1 MLNHSEQMS
10 EISNDNDSKNA
21 EIIRKMF
28 DRMHQN
34 NNINFKE
41 IENNPMYGHD
51 LQNRYSS
58 NSTIGVK
65 FLDETTVDDYGI
77 QLSKNVIKE

>member
-41 IENNPMYGHD
+41 IENNPM
-51 LQNRYSS
+51 
-58 NSTIGVK
+58 
-65 FLDETTVDDYGI
+65 
-77 QLSKNVIKE
+77 